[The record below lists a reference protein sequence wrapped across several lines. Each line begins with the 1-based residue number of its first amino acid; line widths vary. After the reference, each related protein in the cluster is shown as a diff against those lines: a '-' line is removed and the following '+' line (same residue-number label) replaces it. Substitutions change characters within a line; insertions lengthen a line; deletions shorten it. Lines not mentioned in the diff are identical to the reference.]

1 MDCRK
6 GGYTST
12 HQPSLL
18 APVTFTTRPPQTI
31 TEIQQPH
38 AMGVWDVLALAIAL
52 SSSLKTS
59 DAFAPSS
66 RAIDRLPSVT
76 SSVAAPCSSSYYEVF
91 NKSTNMRP
99 PLQASAYS
107 VSEPL
112 AIFASQTVTPNV
124 NIALISLS
132 ITILLGYH
140 INLLW
145 KEFKSNSSGSSCSKT
160 WRQYQ
165 ADTRED
171 WARHVRETEGWLY
184 AIQSLRNAMTAQT
197 FLASTVLSL
206 LTLITGKMWDILR
219 AASTKYD
226 RRLLTVQLASIAT
239 TMLLSA
245 YQFLQG
251 VRLMTHAGFMFPVK
265 KDTTKVDNIMRQT
278 QNCQWLGL
286 RWMYVSLAPISWVV
300 GGSRA
305 YLVVSLLLL
314 QFFRT
319 IDKQPEGLG
328 YEEFQ
333 AENI

>member
-1 MDCRK
+1 MFQNLATISSRHERGLGATCQRNRGLAVCYPIVTQRND
-6 GGYTST
+6 ST
-12 HQPSLL
+12 
-18 APVTFTTRPPQTI
+18 
-31 TEIQQPH
+31 
-38 AMGVWDVLALAIAL
+38 DVL
-52 SSSLKTS
+52 S
-59 DAFAPSS
+59 
-66 RAIDRLPSVT
+66 ID
-76 SSVAAPCSSSYYEVF
+76 
-91 NKSTNMRP
+91 ST
-99 PLQASAYS
+99 
-107 VSEPL
+107 
-112 AIFASQTVTPNV
+112 
-124 NIALISLS
+124 
-132 ITILLGYH
+132 
-140 INLLW
+140 
-145 KEFKSNSSGSSCSKT
+145 
-160 WRQYQ
+160 
-165 ADTRED
+165 
-171 WARHVRETEGWLY
+171 
-184 AIQSLRNAMTAQT
+184 
-197 FLASTVLSL
+197 
-206 LTLITGKMWDILR
+206 ILR